1 MDYAQNTKANLPHLN
16 QVYSSV
22 WDNHPIVGQI
32 GGWVCDHVTGELK
45 YKLHKTDWTKKTD
58 GTPAV
63 LTGEDGDVM
72 VKVPAYYLKITME
85 PYGQPRYEIDDTIP
99 DRYATNGRPGFFV
112 HPAFLTKSGK
122 VKPYIL
128 VAAYKGHVLN
138 NQLRSISGVVPTV
151 SQTISSFTDKA
162 RQGRNTGI
170 NKHDITRFYERLAC
184 NLLMYIE
191 FGDLDMQTAI
201 GKGISE
207 FTYDEGLAGTA
218 LRVTGQSNSLG
229 DRSGYVI
236 AEDGRTNGKVSIRW
250 RGIEDYW
257 GNVWEFVNGFM
268 ISDIGYH
275 YTNDVTKFLNMGAME
290 TYAKDLSAKVPNGY
304 ITDME
309 KIPGKEWMMIPKTT
323 GGSTSTY
330 WCDYFWSHDPTEQ
343 NIALAGGDW
352 TNGAICGP
360 ACWNCDNVASDAYS
374 SVGARL
380 SCSEEDAA

>member
-1 MDYAQNTKANLPHLN
+1 MDYSQNTKANLPHLS
-16 QVYSSV
+16 QVYSSI

-32 GGWVCDHVTGELK
+32 GGWVCDKDTGALK
-45 YKLHKTDWTKKTD
+45 YKLHKTDWTKKAD
-58 GTPAV
+58 GSASV

-99 DRYATNGRPGFFV
+99 DRYATNGRPGFYV

-128 VAAYKGHVLN
+128 VAAYKGYILN
-138 NQLRSISGVVPTV
+138 NQLRSISGVKPSV
-151 SQTISSFTDKA
+151 SQTISSFTDRA

-191 FGDLDMQTAI
+191 FGDLDMQNAI
-201 GKGISE
+201 GQGWTTMSE
-207 FTYDEGLAGTA
+207 SN
-218 LRVTGQSNSLG
+218 VTGTTNSLG
-229 DRSGYVI
+229 DRSGYV
-236 AEDGRTNGKVSIRW
+236 ENNNGKASIRW

-268 ISDIGYH
+268 ISDAGYH
-275 YTNDVTKFLNMGAME
+275 FTNDVTKFLNMGAME
-290 TYAKDLSAKVPNGY
+290 TYAKDLSAKVPDGY

-323 GGSTSTY
+323 GGSPSTY
-330 WCDYFWSHDPTEQ
+330 WCDHFWSHNPAQQ
-343 NIALAGGDW
+343 NIALAGGSWDA
-352 TNGAICGP
+352 GAYCGP
-360 ACWNCDNVASDAYS
+360 ACWSCYYVASYAYS
-374 SVGARL
+374 SIGARL

>member
-1 MDYAQNTKANLPHLN
+1 MKYKPTKANLPHLN
-16 QVYSSV
+16 QTYESDF
-22 WDNHPIVGQI
+22 DNHPIYKRM

-45 YKLHKTDWTKKTD
+45 YKLDPLDWSKKAD
-58 GTPAV
+58 GTPSV
-63 LTGEDGDVM
+63 LNGIDGDVM
-72 VKVPAYYLKITME
+72 VTVPSYFMKYNSD
-85 PYGQPRYEIDDTIP
+85 GNFEIDSIIP
-99 DRYATNGRPGFFV
+99 NRRGTNGRPGFFV

-128 VAAYKGHVLN
+128 VGAYKGHVLN

-162 RQGRNTGI
+162 RQGRNTGT
-170 NKHDITRFYERLAC
+170 NKHDITRFYERMAL
-184 NLLMYIE
+184 NLLFYFE
-191 FGDLDMQTAI
+191 FGTLDGQTAI

-207 FTYDEGLAGTA
+207 FGWNEGLVGTA

-229 DRSGYVI
+229 DRSGYVV
-236 AEDGRTNGKVSIRW
+236 AGDGRTNGKVSIRW

-268 ISDIGYH
+268 ISDTGYH
-275 YTNDVTKFLNMGAME
+275 FTNDVTKFLNMGAME

-309 KIPGKEWMMIPKTT
+309 KIPSKEWMMIPKST
-323 GGSTSTY
+323 GGSASTY
-330 WCDYFWSHDPTEQ
+330 WCDYFYSHDPTEQ
-343 NIALAGGDW
+343 NIALTGGAW
-352 TNGAICGP
+352 NLGASYGP
-360 ACWNCDNVASDAYS
+360 ACWYCHYVASTANSDF
-374 SVGARL
+374 GARL

>member
-1 MDYAQNTKANLPHLN
+1 MDYTQNTKANLPHLN

-22 WDNHPIVGQI
+22 WDNHPIIGQI

-45 YKLHKTDWTKKTD
+45 YKLHKTDWTKKSD
-58 GTPAV
+58 GSASV

-85 PYGQPRYEIDDTIP
+85 AYGQPRYELDDTIP
-99 DRYATNGRPGFFV
+99 DRHATNGRPGFFV

-128 VAAYKGHVLN
+128 VGAYKGYILN
-138 NQLRSISGVVPTV
+138 NQLRSISGVKPSV

-162 RQGRNTGI
+162 RQGRNAGI
-170 NKHDITRFYERLAC
+170 NKHDITRFYERMAL
-184 NLLMYIE
+184 NLLFYFE
-191 FGDLDMQTAI
+191 FGTLDGQTAVGQGWSSGNTESNI
-201 GKGISE
+201 
-207 FTYDEGLAGTA
+207 TGT
-218 LRVTGQSNSLG
+218 TNSLG
-229 DRSGYVI
+229 DRSGYVG
-236 AEDGRTNGKVSIRW
+236 DTNGKASIRW

-309 KIPGKEWMMIPKTT
+309 KIPGKEWMMIPKST
-323 GGSTSTY
+323 GGSASTY
-330 WCDYFWSHDPTEQ
+330 WCDYFYSHDPTEQ
-343 NIALAGGDW
+343 NIALAGGSWD
-352 TNGAICGP
+352 NGAHCGP
-360 ACWNCDNVASDAYS
+360 AYWTCRNVASYAS
-374 SVGARL
+374 SNLGARL

>member
-1 MDYAQNTKANLPHLN
+1 MDYTQNTKANLPHLN

-22 WDNHPIVGQI
+22 WDNHPIIGQI

-45 YKLHKTDWTKKTD
+45 YKLHKTDWTKKID
-58 GTPAV
+58 GTPSV

-72 VKVPAYYLKITME
+72 VKVGAYYLKITLE
-85 PYGQPRYEIDDTIP
+85 PYGQPKFELDDTIP
-99 DRYATNGRPGFFV
+99 DRRGTNGRPGFFV

-128 VAAYKGHVLN
+128 VGAYKGHVLN

-162 RQGRNTGI
+162 RQGRNTGT
-170 NKHDITRFYERLAC
+170 NKHDITRFYERMAL
-184 NLLMYIE
+184 NLLFYFE
-191 FGDLDMQTAI
+191 FGTLDGQTAI

-229 DRSGYVI
+229 DRSGYVV
-236 AEDGRTNGKVSIRW
+236 AGDGRTNGKVSIRW

-275 YTNDVTKFLNMGAME
+275 FTNDVTKFLNMGAME

-309 KIPGKEWMMIPKTT
+309 KIPSKEWMMIPKAT

-343 NIALAGGDW
+343 NIALAGGGWSD
-352 TNGAICGP
+352 GADCGP
-360 ACWNCDNVASDAYS
+360 ACWACNHVASHTYS
-374 SVGARL
+374 SFGARL

>member
-1 MDYAQNTKANLPHLN
+1 MDYTQNTKANLPHVN

-32 GGWVCDHVTGELK
+32 GGWVCDKDTGALK
-45 YKLHKTDWTKKTD
+45 YKLHKTDWTKKID
-58 GTPAV
+58 GTPSV

-72 VKVPAYYLKITME
+72 VKVPAYYIRITME
-85 PYGQPRYEIDDTIP
+85 PYGQPKFELDDTIP
-99 DRYATNGRPGFFV
+99 DRHATNGKPGFYV

-128 VAAYKGHVLN
+128 TAAYKGYILN

-170 NKHDITRFYERLAC
+170 NKHDITRFYERMAL
-184 NLLMYIE
+184 NLLFYFE
-191 FGDLDMQTAI
+191 FGTLDGQTAVGQGWSSGNTESNI
-201 GKGISE
+201 
-207 FTYDEGLAGTA
+207 TGT
-218 LRVTGQSNSLG
+218 TNSLG
-229 DRSGYVI
+229 DRSGYVG
-236 AEDGRTNGKVSIRW
+236 EVNGKASIRW

-309 KIPGKEWMMIPKTT
+309 KIPGKEWMMIPKST
-323 GGSTSTY
+323 GGSASTY

-343 NIALAGGDW
+343 NIALAGGRWDL
-352 TNGAICGP
+352 GAYCGP
-360 ACWNCDNVASDAYS
+360 ACWSCSSVASDTYS
-374 SVGARL
+374 DVGARL

>member
-1 MDYAQNTKANLPHLN
+1 MDYTQNTKANLPHLN
-16 QVYSSV
+16 QVYSSI

-32 GGWVCDHVTGELK
+32 GGWVCDKDTGALK
-45 YKLHKTDWTKKTD
+45 YKLHKTDWTKKSD
-58 GTPAV
+58 GSASV

-85 PYGQPRYEIDDTIP
+85 AYGQPRYEIDDTIP

-128 VAAYKGHVLN
+128 VAAYKGYILN
-138 NQLRSISGVVPTV
+138 NQLRSVSGVKPSV
-151 SQTISSFTDKA
+151 SQTISSFTDRA
-162 RQGRNTGI
+162 RQGRNTGA

-191 FGDLDMQTAI
+191 FGDLNMQNAI
-201 GKGISE
+201 GQGWTNMSE
-207 FTYDEGLAGTA
+207 SNTTGT
-218 LRVTGQSNSLG
+218 TNSLG
-229 DRSGYVI
+229 DRSGYV
-236 AEDGRTNGKVSIRW
+236 ENNNGKASIRW

-268 ISDIGYH
+268 ISDAGYH
-275 YTNDVTKFLNMGAME
+275 FTNDVTKFLNMGAME

-323 GGSTSTY
+323 GGSASTY
-330 WCDYFWSHDPTEQ
+330 WCDYFSSHNPTEQ

-352 TNGAICGP
+352 ANGAHCGP
-360 ACWNCDNVASDAYS
+360 AWWRCSHVASVALSYI
-374 SVGARL
+374 GARL

>member
-1 MDYAQNTKANLPHLN
+1 MDYTQNTKANLPHLN

-22 WDNHPIVGQI
+22 WDNHPIIGQI

-45 YKLHKTDWTKKTD
+45 YKLHKTDWTKKSD
-58 GTPAV
+58 GSASV

-72 VKVPAYYLKITME
+72 VKCGAYYLKITLE
-85 PYGQPRYEIDDTIP
+85 PYGQPKFELDDTIP
-99 DRYATNGRPGFFV
+99 DRRGTNGRPGFFV

-128 VAAYKGHVLN
+128 VGAYKGHVLN

-170 NKHDITRFYERLAC
+170 NKHDITRFYERMAL
-184 NLLMYIE
+184 NLLFYFE
-191 FGDLDMQTAI
+191 FGTLDGQTAVGQGWSSGNTESNI
-201 GKGISE
+201 
-207 FTYDEGLAGTA
+207 TGT
-218 LRVTGQSNSLG
+218 TNSLG
-229 DRSGYVI
+229 DRSGYVG
-236 AEDGRTNGKVSIRW
+236 EVNGKASIRW
-250 RGIEDYW
+250 RGIEDYF

-275 YTNDVTKFLNMGAME
+275 FTNDVTKFLNMGAME
-290 TYAKDLSAKVPNGY
+290 TYAKDLSSKVPNGY

-309 KIPGKEWMMIPKTT
+309 KIPSKEWMMIPKST
-323 GGSTSTY
+323 GGSASTY
-330 WCDYFWSHDPTEQ
+330 WCDYFYSHDPTEQ
-343 NIALAGGDW
+343 NIALAGGPW
-352 TNGAICGP
+352 SYGAYCGP
-360 ACWNCDNVASDAYS
+360 ACWNCDNVASVAASYF
-374 SVGARL
+374 GARL

>member
-1 MDYAQNTKANLPHLN
+1 MDYTQNTKANLPHLN

-32 GGWVCDHVTGELK
+32 GGWVCDKDTGALK
-45 YKLHKTDWTKKTD
+45 YKLHKTDWTKKID
-58 GTPAV
+58 GTPSV

-72 VKVPAYYLKITME
+72 VKVPAYYIRITME
-85 PYGQPRYEIDDTIP
+85 PYGQPKFELDDTIP
-99 DRYATNGRPGFFV
+99 DRHATNGKPGFYV

-128 VAAYKGHVLN
+128 TAAYKGYILN
-138 NQLRSISGVVPTV
+138 NQLRSISGVKPTV

-162 RQGRNTGI
+162 RQGRNTGA
-170 NKHDITRFYERLAC
+170 NKHDITRMYERMAL
-184 NLLMYIE
+184 NLLFYFE
-191 FGDLDMQTAI
+191 FGTLDGQTAVGQGWSSGNTESNI
-201 GKGISE
+201 
-207 FTYDEGLAGTA
+207 TGT
-218 LRVTGQSNSLG
+218 TNSLG
-229 DRSGYVI
+229 DRSGYVG
-236 AEDGRTNGKVSIRW
+236 EVNGKASIRW

-309 KIPGKEWMMIPKTT
+309 KIPGKEWMMIPKST
-323 GGSTSTY
+323 GGTSSTY
-330 WCDYFWSHDPTEQ
+330 WCDQFWSHDPTEQ
-343 NIALAGGDW
+343 NIALAGGTW
-352 TNGAICGP
+352 SYGATCGP
-360 ACWNCDNVASDAYS
+360 ACWLCDNVASTAYS
-374 SVGARL
+374 ALGARL

>member
-1 MDYAQNTKANLPHLN
+1 M
-16 QVYSSV
+16 
-22 WDNHPIVGQI
+22 
-32 GGWVCDHVTGELK
+32 K
-45 YKLHKTDWTKKTD
+45 YKLHKTDWTKKID
-58 GTPAV
+58 GTPSV

-72 VKVPAYYLKITME
+72 VKVGAFYIKVTLE
-85 PYGQPRYEIDDTIP
+85 PYGQPKFELDDTIP
-99 DRYATNGRPGFFV
+99 DRRGTNGRPGFFV

-128 VAAYKGHVLN
+128 VGAYKGYILN
-138 NQLRSISGVVPTV
+138 NQLRSISGVKPSA

-162 RQGRNTGI
+162 RQGRNAGI
-170 NKHDITRFYERLAC
+170 NKHDITRFYERMAL
-184 NLLMYIE
+184 NLLFYFE
-191 FGDLDMQTAI
+191 FGTLDGQTAVGQGWSSGNTESNI
-201 GKGISE
+201 
-207 FTYDEGLAGTA
+207 TGT
-218 LRVTGQSNSLG
+218 TNSLG
-229 DRSGYVI
+229 DRSGYVG
-236 AEDGRTNGKVSIRW
+236 DTNGKASIRW

-309 KIPGKEWMMIPKTT
+309 KIPGKEWMMIPKST
-323 GGSTSTY
+323 GGSASTY

-343 NIALAGGDW
+343 NIALAGGAW
-352 TNGAICGP
+352 GNGAPYGP
-360 ACWNCDNVASDAYS
+360 ACWSCTDVASYAYS
-374 SVGARL
+374 NLGARL

>member
-1 MDYAQNTKANLPHLN
+1 MDYTQNTKANLPHVN

-32 GGWVCDHVTGELK
+32 GGWVCDKDTGALK
-45 YKLHKTDWTKKTD
+45 YKLHKTDWTKKID
-58 GTPAV
+58 GTPSV

-72 VKVPAYYLKITME
+72 VKVPAYYIRITME
-85 PYGQPRYEIDDTIP
+85 PYGQPKFELDDTIP
-99 DRYATNGRPGFFV
+99 DRHATNGKPGFYV

-128 VAAYKGHVLN
+128 VGAYKGYILN
-138 NQLRSISGVVPTV
+138 NQLRSISGVKPSA
-151 SQTISSFTDKA
+151 SQTISSFTDKS
-162 RQGRNTGI
+162 RQGRNTGA
-170 NKHDITRFYERLAC
+170 NKHDITRFYERLAL
-184 NLLMYIE
+184 NLLFYFE
-191 FGDLDMQTAI
+191 FGTLDGQTAVGQGWSSGNTESNI
-201 GKGISE
+201 
-207 FTYDEGLAGTA
+207 TGT
-218 LRVTGQSNSLG
+218 TNSLG
-229 DRSGYVI
+229 DRSGYVG
-236 AEDGRTNGKVSIRW
+236 DTNGKASVRW

-290 TYAKDLSAKVPNGY
+290 TYAKDLSVKVPNGY

-309 KIPGKEWMMIPKTT
+309 KIPGKEWMMIPKST
-323 GGSTSTY
+323 GGTSSTY
-330 WCDYFWSHDPTEQ
+330 WCDQFWSHDPTEQ
-343 NIALAGGDW
+343 NIALAGGAW
-352 TNGAICGP
+352 SVGADCGP
-360 ACWNCDNVASDAYS
+360 ACWGCGDVASDAYS

>member
-16 QVYSSV
+16 QVYSSI

-32 GGWVCDHVTGELK
+32 GGWICDKDTGALK
-45 YKLHKTDWTKKTD
+45 YKLHKTDWTKKAD
-58 GTPAV
+58 GSASV

-128 VAAYKGHVLN
+128 IGAYKGYILN
-138 NQLRSISGVVPTV
+138 NQLRSISGVKPST

-162 RQGRNTGI
+162 RQGRNTGTT
-170 NKHDITRFYERLAC
+170 KHDITRFYERMAL
-184 NLLMYIE
+184 NLLFYFE
-191 FGDLDMQTAI
+191 FGTLDGQTAVGQGWSSGNTESNI
-201 GKGISE
+201 
-207 FTYDEGLAGTA
+207 TGT
-218 LRVTGQSNSLG
+218 TNSLG
-229 DRSGYVI
+229 DRSGYVGEI
-236 AEDGRTNGKVSIRW
+236 NGKASIRW

-275 YTNDVTKFLNMGAME
+275 YTNDITKFLNMGAME
-290 TYAKDLSAKVPNGY
+290 TYAKDLSVKVPNGY

-309 KIPGKEWMMIPKTT
+309 KIPGKEWMIIPKST
-323 GGSTSTY
+323 GGSASTY
-330 WCDYFWSHDPTEQ
+330 WCNYFYSHEPTKQ
-343 NIALAGGDW
+343 NIALAGGCWDL
-352 TNGAICGP
+352 GASCGP
-360 ACWNCDNVASDAYS
+360 ACWNCDNVASLAYS
-374 SVGARL
+374 RLGARL
-380 SCSEEDAA
+380 SCSEDDAA